1 MRNIAPPQ
9 STSHRTRI
17 LESLETCLDA
27 KSFRDITLTD
37 IAAAAHISRR
47 TFYEHFANKD
57 ECLLALSEE
66 TSAHIMKAILTSFS
80 GADSWEDKVEKISH
94 AYLQEIQK
102 KTVLMRALYI
112 ELGALGLEGQEL
124 RRKIADIFADFLCNQ
139 VKMHILKGDSL
150 REISHDVGVILVS
163 GINQL
168 ILNRLLDDNK
178 ARLTDLTS
186 TAVQIIHS
194 VSKI

>member
-1 MRNIAPPQ
+1 MENIALPQ

-37 IAAAAHISRR
+37 ITAAAHISRR
-47 TFYEHFANKD
+47 TFYEHFTNKD

-66 TSAHIMKAILTSFS
+66 TSTQIMKAILTSFLS
-80 GADSWEDKVEKISH
+80 TDSWQEKVEKISH
-94 AYLQEIQK
+94 AYLEEIQN

-124 RRKIADIFADFLCNQ
+124 RRKVADVFADFLCNQ
-139 VKMHILKGDSL
+139 VKIHILNGDNL
-150 REISHDVGVILVS
+150 NEISHDIGVIIVS

-186 TAVQIIHS
+186 TAVQIIYS
-194 VSKI
+194 VSKN

>member
-1 MRNIAPPQ
+1 
-9 STSHRTRI
+9 
-17 LESLETCLDA
+17 
-27 KSFRDITLTD
+27 
-37 IAAAAHISRR
+37 
-47 TFYEHFANKD
+47 
-57 ECLLALSEE
+57 
-66 TSAHIMKAILTSFS
+66 
-80 GADSWEDKVEKISH
+80 
-94 AYLQEIQK
+94 
-102 KTVLMRALYI
+102 
-112 ELGALGLEGQEL
+112 
-124 RRKIADIFADFLCNQ
+124 
-139 VKMHILKGDSL
+139 MHILKGDSL